1 MKLKDIAKMTKCEV
15 FGDGEAEIFRL
26 KALEEAREGDIA
38 VFIAREGG
46 ERIIINSR
54 ASAIFSNVLIEGKN
68 TIIPKEDFSY
78 SLKELRKLFAIK
90 EIFNKKIHR
99 TVILGRKVKIGSNV
113 SIGAYSVIGDKV
125 EIGDGTRIFPLVVV
139 YPGVKIGKN
148 CTIHSGV
155 VIRGGVEIGD
165 NVEIDANAVI
175 GSSGFQRGFKKDS
188 LEMPPLCGEVKIG
201 KRVFIGA
208 LSNVTKSTL
217 KDTRIDNGTK
227 IDGLVY
233 IGPSAKIGKYCRI
246 AGQTGISEGVII
258 EDEVSIGGQCGLA
271 DAVKVGKKAFIASKS
286 GVLKDVEEHSYV
298 VGIPA
303 MDVKI
308 WKKIQ
313 VILRNLPK
321 IWERIRK

>member
-1 MKLKDIAKMTKCEV
+1 MKVKEIAEV
-15 FGDGEAEIFRL
+15 LNGKIHGDSEKEICRFKWIGEAED
-26 KALEEAREGDIA
+26 GDIA
-38 VFIAREGG
+38 VYFKGFEAFLESC
-46 ERIIINSR
+46 E
-54 ASAIFSNVLIEGKN
+54 ASAFLSCEPVCGKT
-68 TIIPKEDFSY
+68 TIVVEKNQIKSSIKKLSEILAIKEDFNHAIHPTAFIG
-78 SLKELRKLFAIK
+78 KEVNVG
-90 EIFNKKIHR
+90 E
-99 TVILGRKVKIGSNV
+99 NV

-139 YPGVKIGKN
+139 YPGVKIGRN

-258 EDEVSIGGQCGLA
+258 EDEVSIGGQCRLA